1 MQTLFPQSLLAL
13 APVDL
18 PTVNACLNTIATI
31 LLIVGLVLIK
41 AKRISAHRN
50 CMISAFA
57 VSAVFLVLYV
67 TDKVLKGGMHTPFAG
82 TGAVRTV
89 YYVILISHIV
99 LAITVPVFA
108 IQLIRLGLKH
118 RIAQHRRLAKV
129 GYPIWLY
136 VSITGVVIYVML
148 YH

>member
-13 APVDL
+13 APADL

-67 TDKVLKGGMHTPFAG
+67 TDKVLKGGVHTPFAG
-82 TGAVRTV
+82 TG
-89 YYVILISHIV
+89 YYVILISHII

-108 IQLIRLGLKH
+108 ILLIRLGLKH